1 MLADRLHSLPGNAR
15 GKPTGV
21 TRRAQP
27 CACSTL
33 DAESWQWC
41 FLRSLGA
48 VRRDRLARMAA
59 ALPESARVK
68 FVGRRG
74 IPARLVDGPR

>member
-1 MLADRLHSLPGNAR
+1 MLADRLHSLPGNTR